1 MTRGDPS
8 QASQYST
15 APAAAGWRMHI
26 PRIPLV
32 IPGSDLL
39 GATQQFPSTAIKS
52 APRTEYQGAHPQGWP
67 QETEQLSNHAMNHQ
81 PGILKGRCA
90 PPLVTWESSHLGMC
104 ETKQDR
110 LPTSSQLGLT
120 RTHWGWTCA
129 GPRAPA
135 QTPLFLRVIFFL
147 CLSFS
152 QPSNCVIKGNLEP
165 LTTSASTQ
173 EKDHS
178 CSVLATWLE
187 QLEIF
192 SCAGH
197 PGGLEANMWA
207 FSWVCFVLGSA
218 HP

>member
-1 MTRGDPS
+1 MTQGDPS

-15 APAAAGWRMHI
+15 APAAAGRRVHI

-39 GATQQFPSTAIKS
+39 GATQQFPSPAIKS

-81 PGILKGRCA
+81 PGILKGRCV
-90 PPLVTWESSHLGMC
+90 PPLVTWESSHLAMC
-104 ETKQDR
+104 KTKQDW

-129 GPRAPA
+129 GARAPA

-152 QPSNCVIKGNLEP
+152 QPSNGIIKGNLGP

-173 EKDHS
+173 EKGHS
-178 CSVLATWLE
+178 CSVLATRLE
-187 QLEIF
+187 QSEIF

-197 PGGLEANMWA
+197 PGGLEANMWD
-207 FSWVCFVLGSA
+207 FSWVCFVLDAA